1 MCIGFLQ
8 LQVLSHE
15 SLVRSFILM
24 QSNCVLC
31 ISPLPCPL
39 PLWKVVSICLHWLM
53 DWRNYWFYSC
63 YTWKTWLRMSWVCIL
78 YNLTTKLSKYL
89 SVYSVCNRHNLA
101 FLIIVL
107 CKLERIQFNSAG
119 IFFFTCK
126 FSLSRLSCVKNNVWL
141 RGYWTN
147 RSSFLVYHFYTADF
161 QSRTVFSR
169 SNENPNNYHKAQEE
183 EN

>member
-1 MCIGFLQ
+1 MCIVFLQ
-8 LQVLSHE
+8 HQVLSHE

-39 PLWKVVSICLHWLM
+39 PLWKVVPICLHPLM

-63 YTWKTWLRMSWVCIL
+63 YTWKTWLRMSWICIL
-78 YNLTTKLSKYL
+78 YNLTIQYVTDIIWLSWLL
-89 SVYSVCNRHNLA
+89 SCASWKESNL
-101 FLIIVL
+101 IQ
-107 CKLERIQFNSAG
+107 LEF
-119 IFFFTCK
+119 FFFTCK
-126 FSLSRLSCVKNNVWL
+126 FSLSRLSCVKSNVWV

-161 QSRTVFSR
+161 QSGRVFSK
-169 SNENPNNYHKAQEE
+169 SNENPNNYHKA
-183 EN
+183 